1 MGKDYYS
8 TVKEHEI
15 NQIMKNT
22 AALFL
27 LFTIL
32 ISCQKSA
39 IPKPDNLID
48 ENEMVDIMY
57 DISILE
63 AMKSQKAVV
72 LEANAINPNTYIF
85 KKYKIDSLQF
95 ANSDKFYASD
105 IKKYKGIFD
114 KVNKRIEEKIAR
126 SKKANTSKLE
136 TSNQLIK

>member
-1 MGKDYYS
+1 
-8 TVKEHEI
+8 
-15 NQIMKNT
+15 MKKIG
-22 AALFL
+22 AFFL
-27 LFTIL
+27 LFAIL
-32 ISCQKSA
+32 ISCQKPA
-39 IPKPDNLID
+39 VPKPDNLID
-48 ENEMVDIMY
+48 EDVMVDIMF

-63 AMKSQKAVV
+63 AMKSQKGDV

-114 KVNKRIEEKIAR
+114 KVNKRIEEKIES

-136 TSNQLIK
+136 TKNQLIK

>member
-1 MGKDYYS
+1 
-8 TVKEHEI
+8 
-15 NQIMKNT
+15 MKKIG
-22 AALFL
+22 AFFL
-27 LFTIL
+27 LFAIL

-39 IPKPDNLID
+39 VPKPDNLID
-48 ENEMVDIMY
+48 ENEMVNIMY

-105 IKKYKGIFD
+105 IKKYREIFD

>member
-1 MGKDYYS
+1 
-8 TVKEHEI
+8 
-15 NQIMKNT
+15 MKKIG
-22 AALFL
+22 AFFL
-27 LFTIL
+27 LFAIL
-32 ISCQKSA
+32 ISCQKPA
-39 IPKPDNLID
+39 VPKPDNLID
-48 ENEMVDIMY
+48 EDVMVDIMF

-63 AMKSQKAVV
+63 AMKSQKGDA

-114 KVNKRIEEKIAR
+114 KVNKRIEEKIER

-136 TSNQLIK
+136 TKDQLIK

>member
-1 MGKDYYS
+1 
-8 TVKEHEI
+8 
-15 NQIMKNT
+15 MKKIG
-22 AALFL
+22 AFFL
-27 LFTIL
+27 LFAIL
-32 ISCQKSA
+32 ISCQKPA
-39 IPKPDNLID
+39 VPKPDNLID
-48 ENEMVDIMY
+48 EDVMVDIMF

-63 AMKSQKAVV
+63 AMKSQKGDV

-114 KVNKRIEEKIAR
+114 KVNKMIEEKIER

-136 TSNQLIK
+136 AKDQLIK

>member
-1 MGKDYYS
+1 
-8 TVKEHEI
+8 
-15 NQIMKNT
+15 MKKIG
-22 AALFL
+22 AFFL
-27 LFTIL
+27 LFAIL
-32 ISCQKSA
+32 ISCQKPA
-39 IPKPDNLID
+39 VPKPDNLID
-48 ENEMVDIMY
+48 EDVMVDIMF

-63 AMKSQKAVV
+63 AMKSQKGDV

-114 KVNKRIEEKIAR
+114 KVNKRIEEKIER

-136 TSNQLIK
+136 TKNQLIK

>member
-1 MGKDYYS
+1 
-8 TVKEHEI
+8 
-15 NQIMKNT
+15 MKKIG
-22 AALFL
+22 AFFL
-27 LFTIL
+27 LFAIL
-32 ISCQKSA
+32 ISCQKPA
-39 IPKPDNLID
+39 VPKPDNLID
-48 ENEMVDIMY
+48 EDVMVDIMF

-63 AMKSQKAVV
+63 AMKSQKGDV

>member
-1 MGKDYYS
+1 
-8 TVKEHEI
+8 
-15 NQIMKNT
+15 MKKIGV
-22 AALFL
+22 LFL
-27 LFTIL
+27 LFAIL
-32 ISCQKSA
+32 ISCQKPA

-48 ENEMVDIMY
+48 EDVMVDIMF

-63 AMKSQKAVV
+63 AMKSQKGDV

-114 KVNKRIEEKIAR
+114 KVNKRIEEKIER
-126 SKKANTSKLE
+126 SKKTNTSKPE
-136 TSNQLIK
+136 TKDQLIK

>member
-1 MGKDYYS
+1 MRKL
-8 TVKEHEI
+8 V
-15 NQIMKNT
+15 
-22 AALFL
+22 AFFL
-27 LFTIL
+27 LFAIL
-32 ISCQKSA
+32 ISCQKPA
-39 IPKPDNLID
+39 VPKPDNLID
-48 ENEMVDIMY
+48 EDVMVDIMF

-63 AMKSQKAVV
+63 AMKSQKGDV

-114 KVNKRIEEKIAR
+114 KVNKRIEEKIER

-136 TSNQLIK
+136 TKDQLIK